1 MKARKPR
8 RVHGAKTADLGTPE
22 RARQGELLPRPTAL
36 AGVVGRRVKYECR
49 LDWYWD
55 KASINDRQHEA
66 GIRFRHDWHLAAAAP
81 KTVATY
87 GPRLGKGFE
96 FHEVQI
102 AARPRRTRRA
112 DARRGVDVRRHRR
125 VRLRQLGERAAPPPA
140 QGARSPGRRVRSAA
154 QRLKRRKILLKA
166 MGRRTKSL
174 NCNERGR
181 GHRNC
186 SLLL

>member
-1 MKARKPR
+1 MKARKVR
-8 RVHGAKTADLGTPE
+8 RARGAETVDFGTPE

-36 AGVVGRRVKYECR
+36 AGVIGRRAKYECR

-102 AARPRRTRRA
+102 AARARVARA
-112 DARRGVDVRRHRR
+112 VLALGEELTSVAIDVCGFDNWASGRLP
-125 VRLRQLGERAAPPPA
+125 RLRKALDRLADEYGLP
-140 QGARSPGRRVRSAA
+140 RSG
-154 QRLKRRKILLKA
+154 
-166 MGRRTKSL
+166 
-174 NCNERGR
+174 
-181 GHRNC
+181 
-186 SLLL
+186 